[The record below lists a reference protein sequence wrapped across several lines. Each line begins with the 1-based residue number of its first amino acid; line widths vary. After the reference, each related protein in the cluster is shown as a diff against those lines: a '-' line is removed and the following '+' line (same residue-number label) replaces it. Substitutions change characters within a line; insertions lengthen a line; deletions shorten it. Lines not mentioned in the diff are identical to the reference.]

1 MALAGEDAAAGRR
14 VSPLRALLLA
24 LIAVAAMPNG
34 LYFSPLF
41 DSVLYYVPR
50 AASAFFLR
58 GQEVTFYLT
67 GIVLWLF
74 TLGLAGIPAA
84 IYERIRGLREGSLAS
99 LLIWLVFAL
108 VLSIPSFMAFSELMS
123 EP

>member
-1 MALAGEDAAAGRR
+1 MALADEGAAHRR
-14 VSPLRALLLA
+14 ASPARALLLA
-24 LIAVAAMPNG
+24 LVAIAAMPNG

-67 GIVLWLF
+67 GVVLWLL

-84 IYERIRGLREGSLAS
+84 VYERIRGLKESSIAS
-99 LLIWLVFAL
+99 LLIWLVTAL
-108 VLSIPSFMAFSELMS
+108 ILSIPSFLALAEMMG

>member
-1 MALAGEDAAAGRR
+1 MALAEGQENAGRR
-14 VSPLRALLLA
+14 VSPVRALLLA

-34 LYFSPLF
+34 LFFSPLF
-41 DSVLYYVPR
+41 DSFLYYVPR
-50 AASAFFLR
+50 AASVFFLR

-74 TLGLAGIPAA
+74 TLVLAGIPAA
-84 IYERIRGLREGSLAS
+84 LYERIRGAKESTLAS
-99 LLIWLVFAL
+99 LLIWLVTAL
-108 VLSIPSFMAFSELMS
+108 VLSIPSFMALAELMS

>member
-1 MALAGEDAAAGRR
+1 MALAEDRTGHRR
-14 VSPLRALLLA
+14 ASPVRALLLA
-24 LIAVAAMPNG
+24 LVAVAAMPNG

-67 GIVLWLF
+67 GVVLWLF
-74 TLGLAGIPAA
+74 TLGLSGIPAA
-84 IYERIRGLREGSLAS
+84 IYERIRGLRESSIAS
-99 LLIWLVFAL
+99 LLIWLVSAL
-108 VLSIPSFMAFSELMS
+108 LLSIPSFLALAEIMG

>member
-1 MALAGEDAAAGRR
+1 MALAEPRTGHRR
-14 VSPLRALLLA
+14 ASPVRALLLA
-24 LIAVAAMPNG
+24 LVAIAAMPNG

-50 AASAFFLR
+50 AASALFLR

-67 GIVLWLF
+67 GAVLWLF
-74 TLGLAGIPAA
+74 TLGVAGIPAA
-84 IYERIRGLREGSLAS
+84 IYERIRGLKESSIAS
-99 LLIWLVFAL
+99 LLIWLVTAL
-108 VLSIPSFMAFSELMS
+108 ILSIPSFMALAEIMG

>member
-1 MALAGEDAAAGRR
+1 MALADEGAAHRR
-14 VSPLRALLLA
+14 ASPARALLLA
-24 LIAVAAMPNG
+24 LVAIAAMPNG

-67 GIVLWLF
+67 GVVLWLL

-84 IYERIRGLREGSLAS
+84 VYERIRGLKESSIAS
-99 LLIWLVFAL
+99 LLIWLVTAL
-108 VLSIPSFMAFSELMS
+108 ILSIPSFLALAEIMG

>member
-1 MALAGEDAAAGRR
+1 MALAEGQANATRR
-14 VSPLRALLLA
+14 VSPMRALMLA

-41 DSVLYYVPR
+41 DSFLYYVPR
-50 AASAFFLR
+50 AASVLFLR
-58 GQEVTFYLT
+58 GPEVTFYLT

-74 TLGLAGIPAA
+74 TLVLSGIPAA
-84 IYERIRGLREGSLAS
+84 VFERIRGARESTFAS
-99 LLIWLVFAL
+99 LVIWLLTAL
-108 VLSIPSFMAFSELMS
+108 VLSIPSFMALAELMS

>member
-1 MALAGEDAAAGRR
+1 MALAEEEAPRR
-14 VSPLRALLLA
+14 VSIVRALLLA
-24 LIAVAAMPNG
+24 LVAIAAMPNG

-74 TLGLAGIPAA
+74 TLGVAGIPAA
-84 IYERIRGLREGSLAS
+84 IYDRIRGLREGSAVS

-108 VLSIPSFMAFSELMS
+108 VLSIPSFMAFSELMAD
-123 EP
+123 P

>member
-1 MALAGEDAAAGRR
+1 MALADEGAAHRR
-14 VSPLRALLLA
+14 ASPARALLLA
-24 LIAVAAMPNG
+24 LVAIAAMPNG

-50 AASAFFLR
+50 AASVFFLR

-67 GIVLWLF
+67 GVVLWLL
-74 TLGLAGIPAA
+74 TLGIAGIPAA
-84 IYERIRGLREGSLAS
+84 VYERIRGLKESSIAS
-99 LLIWLVFAL
+99 LLIWLVTAL
-108 VLSIPSFMAFSELMS
+108 ILSIPSFLALAEIMG